1 MSNIDKQAQEEK
13 TREAFEQ
20 WAEQSGALPWG
31 ILKKHRNEDGSYPG
45 PHYTYMWHAWNACT
59 EALLDELEA
68 KDSTIATQQQEIR
81 TLLNALGQSSEK
93 RNSDLPDQKRII
105 GWRASDYTDETSD
118 PELAKN
124 WAAAIGVLPIFE
136 GDVNTKLSAAA
147 AGKGEAS

>member
-68 KDSTIATQQQEIR
+68 KDQRIAELEKSHTQVIQAR
-81 TLLNALGQSSEK
+81 DHYKSMFDG
-93 RNSDLPDQKRII
+93 RCRRINQGI
-105 GWRASDYTDETSD
+105 SLSING
-118 PELAKN
+118 
-124 WAAAIGVLPIFE
+124 E
-136 GDVNTKLSAAA
+136 G
-147 AGKGEAS
+147 